1 MKVKNYYFI
10 IISLIFIYQCENEPI
25 NVELEDNQS
34 YQFQPFNTKSTNFQT
49 IQQPNILGKSAKIYL
64 GPLET
69 KKSYGLVQIKGNVF
83 SNIDDLCEVND
94 ILNVEMSL
102 KLKHNFSYSNYN
114 EHSNSFDSSVS
125 NNFENDLSNINAF
138 YKIYSDDTFDD
149 LENQEITFDEVSD
162 YLTIDSSNVYI
173 DSLRLNSLELSLG
186 STFLN
191 INLNTMNEDN
201 GSIIDLMCDQQKNIV
216 IFLENIGNDLFI
228 LESINNPST
237 KPYIDVSYQKKELS
251 YETFNKYEILAIN
264 NITSKPIDV
273 FIQNDYSNE
282 EFGTVVAFGSIPLDD
297 DEAIDSTNIVDLEN
311 LNTQIDLF
319 EIEISPDF
327 HANDS
332 IKTILFSLE
341 NIILSSRNYDP
352 SFDNYDE
359 NSNIDGTEGNLLY
372 DFGEKF
378 EDCGL
383 DRLCNQDED
392 NYNPFGTE
400 NNGQYDEGENFSD
413 IGINGISDESEIDSL
428 NLNYI
433 DDNYNIDPN
442 NDDWS
447 DCGDD
452 GCCDK
457 YEDGYGGCND
467 IGNSIGDSNNDNYS
481 IDLNPS
487 GTEGNTIFDIGEKF
501 EGNGLCDSSE
511 TFLDYGVNGIP
522 DNLEGEDAE
531 FDNWN
536 DCGSDG
542 CCDQYEDG
550 YGGCNDIGDSIG
562 DPNNDNYSIDLNP
575 SGTESNN
582 IFDQGEKTENNLVWD
597 VGEWFIDDG
606 GDGLFSFD
614 EANYNPYGTEGNG
627 VYDLGE
633 PFDDFG
639 MDGIKDSLEIELGQ
653 NYLNDNYNID
663 PNNDD
668 WNDCGI
674 DGCCDQYE
682 DGYGGCNDI
691 GNSIGDPNNDNYN
704 IDINPS
710 GTEANS
716 IFDHGEKWEG
726 NNVINWNEIVQ
737 DSLYDIQ
744 ELENINGEK
753 WYDWGVDQIVND
765 QETYLGSF
773 PLSVALDSNFYYIS
787 ELETVDEINFNQP
800 DTSNIYDANLWI
812 SKIKKVDSDNLLLT
826 ISIVSSKNV
835 AGIQFDLDHVKF
847 SNLDSLWINKNLNI
861 NFVDSEQLIDD
872 VSIYKQ
878 EEYDYNQENIIVSYG
893 ESYSIFLD
901 FPDLNQFIIENENAI
916 ISNAILTLYPDT
928 LISKDDDSFRLF
940 LKRAISD
947 YVDGQY
953 LDSDFILDLPYYS
966 SFDFAPD
973 SIQFNIK
980 RYIQKLVTNEYDYHG
995 LILSTDGLNGNFDIF
1010 QFKNSIEKQV
1020 KLDILYTK

>member
-10 IISLIFIYQCENEPI
+10 IISLIFVYQCENEPI
-25 NVELEDNQS
+25 NVELDDQG
-34 YQFQPFNTKSTNFQT
+34 YQFDSFNTKTTNFQT

-114 EHSNSFDSSVS
+114 EHNNSFDSSVN

-149 LENQEITFDEVSD
+149 LENQELTFNETSD

-191 INLNTMNEDN
+191 INLNTMNEEN

-251 YETFNKYEILAIN
+251 YETFNKYEILTIN

-273 FIQNDYSNE
+273 FVQNDNSNE

-297 DEAIDSTNIVDLEN
+297 NEAIDSTNIVDLEN

-319 EIEISPDF
+319 EIEISPAF
-327 HANDS
+327 HINDS
-332 IKTILFSLE
+332 SETILFSLE

-400 NNGQYDEGENFSD
+400 NNEHYDEGENFSD
-413 IGINGISDESEIDSL
+413 IGINGISDESELDSL

-447 DCGDD
+447 DCGAD

-467 IGNSIGDSNNDNYS
+467 IGNSIGDSNNDNYI

-487 GTEGNTIFDIGEKF
+487 GTEDNNIFDIGERF

-511 TFLDYGVNGIP
+511 TFLDYGINGIP
-522 DNLEGEDAE
+522 DYLEGINAE

-536 DCGSDG
+536 DCGFDG
-542 CCDQYEDG
+542 CCDEYEDG
-550 YGGCNDIGDSIG
+550 NGGCNQIGNSVG
-562 DPNNDNYSIDLNP
+562 DLNNDNFTIDLNP
-575 SGTESNN
+575 LGTEGNN
-582 IFDQGEKTENNLVWD
+582 IFDQGEKTENNFVWD
-597 VGEWFIDDG
+597 VGEWFIDNG
-606 GDGLFSFD
+606 GDSLFSID
-614 EANYNPYGTEGNG
+614 EENYNPYGTEGNG
-627 VYDLGE
+627 IYDLGE
-633 PFDDFG
+633 PFEDFG

-653 NYLNDNYNID
+653 NHLNDNYNID

-691 GNSIGDPNNDNYN
+691 GDSIGDPNNDNYN
-704 IDINPS
+704 IDTNPS

-737 DSLYDIQ
+737 DSLYDIE

-753 WYDWGVDQIVND
+753 WYDWGLDQIAND

-787 ELETVDEINFNQP
+787 EIETVDEINFNQP

-812 SKIKKVDSDNLLLT
+812 SKIKKVVSDNLLLT
-826 ISIVSSKNV
+826 ISIVSSKNI
-835 AGIQFDLDHVKF
+835 AGIQFDLDHIKF
-847 SNLDSLWINKNLNI
+847 SNLDSLWLNKNLNI

-878 EEYDYNQENIIVSYG
+878 EEYDYNQENIFVSYG

-901 FPDLNQFIIENENAI
+901 FPDLNQFIIENENAV

-928 LISKDDDSFRLF
+928 LISKDDDNFRLF

-947 YVDGQY
+947 YVDGEY
-953 LDSDFILDLPYYS
+953 LDSDFILDLPYYL

-980 RYIQKLVTNEYDYHG
+980 RYIQKLVTNEFEYHG
-995 LILSTDGLNGNFDIF
+995 LILSTDGLNENFDVF
-1010 QFKNSIEKQV
+1010 QFNNSIEKQV